1 MSILDQMRPQD
12 WFTAG
17 VLVTLWLNNRSRRDQ
32 GKRIGSLE
40 QDVRELLA
48 VVSGKA
54 TVRDLASDT
63 PTPRDRP

>member
-1 MSILDQMRPQD
+1 MSVLDQMRPQD

-17 VLVTLWLNNRSRRDQ
+17 VLVTLWLSGRARRDQ

-40 QDVRELLA
+40 QDVRELLS
-48 VVSGKA
+48 VVSPKRA
-54 TVRDLASDT
+54 LRDLTSDT